1 MTITKDKAGALIFLM
16 FSICYGY
23 QAYYIPLYP
32 GEEYE
37 VFTSQTMPKV
47 YALFAILISLL
58 ALMIA
63 VLNDTKQESLAE
75 SEPFNVKGWGQC
87 AALLLLMLF
96 YGATLEPLGFVLSTI
111 LFLNIGYLIMGE
123 RRIKRLLLASVP
135 VVVIFWLIITK
146 LLGIY
151 LATGNIW
158 DFLG

>member
-63 VLNDTKQESLAE
+63 VLNDTKQKSLAE

>member
-1 MTITKDKAGALIFLM
+1 MTLTKDKAGALIFLM

-47 YALFAILISLL
+47 YALLAILISVL
-58 ALMIA
+58 ALMMA
-63 VLNDTKQESLAE
+63 VLKDSEQAPSEKN
-75 SEPFNVKGWGQC
+75 EPFNIKGWGQC

-111 LFLNIGYLIMGE
+111 IFLNIGYLIMGE

-135 VVVIFWLIITK
+135 VVVVFWLVITK

-151 LATGNIW
+151 LAAGNIW